1 MESVMS
7 RLRRVLL
14 CCLCLLSAG
23 LAQSQIGPQAAESL
37 TVMSYNIRCGSC
49 ERADDVNHW
58 SRRKFLVADVIRQS
72 QADIVGLQEAE
83 AFQVRDLLAL
93 LGDFDWFG
101 VGRDDGRELG
111 EMNAVLVRRSTY
123 AIASPRTLWLSE
135 TPDQVSRGWDAMLNR
150 TLTVLQL
157 NSRATGKP
165 LYFLNTHF
173 DHQGAKARNE
183 SAKLIVRT
191 VQALGADARVVLT
204 GDLNDRPGF
213 SGYRLLAAQ
222 LLDTELAAHSL
233 NQGGHISFNNF
244 GRDIEADNKI
254 DYVFVSAGLDVQSHR
269 IVTDTV
275 NGLYPSDHFPL
286 LVKLRL
292 N

>member
-1 MESVMS
+1 MIF
-7 RLRRVLL
+7 LRRALL
-14 CCLCLLSAG
+14 CCLCLLFAG
-23 LAQSQIGPQAAESL
+23 LAQSQIGQSAPESL

-58 SRRKFLVADVIRQS
+58 SRRKFLVADVIRNS
-72 QADIVGLQEAE
+72 NADVIGLQEAE
-83 AFQVRDLLAL
+83 AFQLRDLLDL
-93 LGDFDWFG
+93 LGDFEGYG
-101 VGRDDGRELG
+101 VGRDDGKQQG
-111 EMNAVLVRRSTY
+111 EMNAVLVRRSAW

-135 TPDQVSRGWDAMLNR
+135 TPDQASRGWDAMLNR

-157 NSRATGKP
+157 TSRATARP

-173 DHQGAKARNE
+173 DHQGGKARNE
-183 SAKLIVRT
+183 SAKLIVQT

-204 GDLNDRPGF
+204 GDLNGQPGF
-213 SGYRLLAAQ
+213 GAYRVLAAQ
-222 LLDTELAAHSL
+222 LLDAELASHSL

-244 GRDIEADNKI
+244 GRDIEDDNKI

-275 NGLYPSDHFPL
+275 KGLYPSDHFP
-286 LVKLRL
+286 VAADVVIE
-292 N
+292 